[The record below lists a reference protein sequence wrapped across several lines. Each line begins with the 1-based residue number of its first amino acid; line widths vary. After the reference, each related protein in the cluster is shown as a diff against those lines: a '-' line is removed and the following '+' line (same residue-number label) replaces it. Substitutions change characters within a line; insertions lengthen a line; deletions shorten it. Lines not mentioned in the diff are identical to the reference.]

1 VERVAKAWAKRTA
14 APMRAVAHLSVVG
27 GRTGIDLLA
36 AETVSEQDLS
46 AALDELLAMLEA
58 QPKSRS
64 QLMGESGYRRRPSV
78 RALPSDA

>member
-1 VERVAKAWAKRTA
+1 
-14 APMRAVAHLSVVG
+14 VAHLSVVG